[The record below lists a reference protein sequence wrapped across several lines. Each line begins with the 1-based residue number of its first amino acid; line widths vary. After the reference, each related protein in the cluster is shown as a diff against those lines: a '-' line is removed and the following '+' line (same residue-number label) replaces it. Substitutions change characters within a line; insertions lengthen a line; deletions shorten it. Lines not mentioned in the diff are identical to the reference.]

1 MFKVNKDN
9 YLIEGTDDYNTYQEA
24 LTWLGN
30 QEDSD
35 HYTWLIGEEDM
46 ELIRML
52 DEDYKLHA
60 KSKLE
65 IERHK
70 LEKYLAET
78 DYVIT
83 KINEAIALDED
94 VDALKVKYSEIL
106 TNRKSARARINE
118 IESEIEAL

>member
-24 LTWLGN
+24 LVWLEN

-46 ELIRML
+46 ELTRML
-52 DEDYKLHA
+52 DEDYKLHT

-65 IERHK
+65 IERRK
-70 LEKYLAET
+70 LEKYLVET
-78 DYVIT
+78 DYVVT

-94 VDALKVKYSEIL
+94 VDALKAKYSETL
-106 TNRKSARARINE
+106 ANRKLARARINE

>member
-9 YLIEGTDDYNTYQEA
+9 YLIEGTDGYNTYQEA
-24 LTWLGN
+24 LTWLKN

-46 ELIRML
+46 ELVRMP
-52 DEDYKLHA
+52 DEDYKLHF

-65 IERHK
+65 IEKHK

-78 DYVIT
+78 DYVVT
-83 KINEAIALDED
+83 KINEAIALEED
-94 VDALKVKYSEIL
+94 AEALKVKYSEIL

>member
-24 LTWLGN
+24 LTWLEN

-46 ELIRML
+46 ELVRML
-52 DEDYKLHA
+52 DEDYKLHT

-65 IERHK
+65 IERRK
-70 LEKYLAET
+70 LEKYLVET
-78 DYVIT
+78 DYVVT

-94 VDALKVKYSEIL
+94 VDALKTKYSETL
-106 TNRKSARARINE
+106 ASRKLARARINE
-118 IESEIEAL
+118 IESEMEAL